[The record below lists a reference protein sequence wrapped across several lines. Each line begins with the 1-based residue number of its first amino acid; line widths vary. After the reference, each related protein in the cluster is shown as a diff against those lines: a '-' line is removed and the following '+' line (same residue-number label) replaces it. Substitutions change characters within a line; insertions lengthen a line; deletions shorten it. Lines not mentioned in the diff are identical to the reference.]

1 MTNQQINTSPQGPVF
16 SRIVAGCMKWGVWGA
31 NLSTQDISTLIQ
43 QCIDAGVTTFDH
55 ADIYGHNT
63 TEGAF
68 GKALQLQPSLRQKM
82 QIVTKCGIK
91 LVNENRPQH
100 KIKSYDTS
108 KQHILWSAENSLKEL
123 QTDYIDLFL
132 IHRPSPLMNPYE
144 IAEAFSEL
152 KASGKVLHFGVSN
165 FNITQFEAL
174 NRCFPLVTN
183 QIEAS
188 VLHLQPFLDGTLDQ
202 CLQHQITPMAWSPLG
217 GGTVFSDVR
226 KGQSSRVRTIANAL
240 ALKYEATGLDQIL
253 LAFLLKH
260 PSNILPVLGT
270 SKIHRIER
278 AVAALQIELTRE
290 EWFELWEA
298 SMGEEVP

>member
-1 MTNQQINTSPQGPVF
+1 MTQQQINTSPQGPTF

-31 NLSTQDISTLIQ
+31 NLSTQDISALIQ
-43 QCIDAGVTTFDH
+43 QCIETGVTTFDH

-68 GKALQLQPSLRQKM
+68 GEALQLQPNLRQKM

-91 LVNENRPQH
+91 LVSENRPQH

-108 KQHILWSAENSLKEL
+108 KQHIIWSVENSLKEL
-123 QTDYIDLFL
+123 QTNYIDLFL
-132 IHRPSPLMNPYE
+132 IHRPSPLMNPHE
-144 IAEAFSEL
+144 IAEAFAEL

-165 FNITQFEAL
+165 FNTTQFETL
-174 NRCFPLVTN
+174 NQCFPLVTN
-183 QIEAS
+183 QIQAS

-202 CLQHQITPMAWSPLG
+202 CLQHKVAPMAWSPLG

-226 KGQSSRVRTIANAL
+226 QGQSSRVREVANDL
-240 ALKYEATGLDQIL
+240 ALKYEVEGLDQIL

-270 SKIHRIER
+270 SKIHRIQR
-278 AVAALQIELTRE
+278 AVEALQIELTRE